1 MLGINLLVLK
11 TGVQIRHDLSS
22 EQEGWFQAYLLKT
35 GFIVIPGVR
44 ERGDNCVLS
53 TSCQLCH
60 MILDESHDI
69 KY

>member
-1 MLGINLLVLK
+1 MSNLSTCLIWTPVY
-11 TGVQIRHDLSS
+11 S
-22 EQEGWFQAYLLKT
+22 EQEGWFQEYLLKT